1 MSKPGF
7 APNLPLIIDYEYG
20 PYRLHNKLEDTIKQN
35 LKMLLLTSPGER
47 VMIPIYGVGL
57 RDYLFSPNTD
67 LTRDEIKSEILSQI
81 SVFMPFLQ
89 EVGIDI
95 AESQSDLNTI
105 MIKISY
111 YVGPIGKRDF
121 MELVLQSNL
130 E

>member
-7 APNLPLIIDYEYG
+7 APSLPLIVDYEYG
-20 PYRLHNKLEDTIKQN
+20 PYRLHNKLEETIKQN

-67 LTRDEIKSEILSQI
+67 LTRDEIKSEIMNQI
-81 SVFMPFLQ
+81 STFMPFLQ
-89 EVGIDI
+89 EVNIDI
-95 AESQSDLNTI
+95 SESETSLDAILL
-105 MIKISY
+105 KVSY
-111 YVGPIGKRDF
+111 YIGPIGKKDY
-121 MELVLQSNL
+121 MELILQSNL

>member
-20 PYRLHNKLEDTIKQN
+20 PYRLHNKLEETIKQN

-47 VMIPIYGVGL
+47 VMIPVYGVGL
-57 RDYLFSPNTD
+57 RDYLFSPNTE
-67 LTRDEIKSEILSQI
+67 LTRDDIKSEILSQI
-81 SVFMPFLQ
+81 SIFMPFLQ
-89 EVGIDI
+89 EVNIFI
-95 AESQSDLNTI
+95 SESETDLNAI

-111 YVGPIGKRDF
+111 YVGPIGKKDI